1 MGIAHLNF
9 YYWMDSLRKKVS
21 MDLEKSPA
29 KRPAFVEA
37 SQPTKRE
44 LFISRQEAQELDKK
58 YEKSFKKEAKPKKSL
73 SKIIGLI
80 FFFLITLAFSYFGY
94 FTWKT
99 IATANK
105 MNSAKDAKP
114 ASLEQHVRAIIA
126 PIVPAV
132 ASPLKGEADGRI
144 NILLLGAAGEKNAGR
159 NLTDTVMVMSIDT
172 KNKKVA
178 LLSLP
183 RDLYVKL
190 PNTQTFTKINS
201 VYKISLNQN
210 LGLQP
215 IKEVV
220 EEITG
225 VPINYY
231 LVVNF
236 DGFTRIIDDIGGI
249 NITSERDI
257 YDPRYPGPN
266 YNYETFSLSKGFHS
280 LDGATALKYVR
291 QRHGDPEGDFGRA
304 KRQQQVIQAVKNK
317 LFSMETFFNAGKLN
331 DVLTTLGDNITTDIA
346 TEEIGSFI
354 NLSKNV
360 DTQNVNNIV
369 IDAWKPDSLLKVSH
383 VAVGDV
389 MAFIL
394 VPRVGNYSEIQD
406 AAQNIFNQ
414 AEIKKRQVAIA
425 EEAAT
430 IEIINQSGDS
440 QLATK
445 VRAMLT
451 ENLGLKKVT
460 FSATSAPDLAEQTS
474 LQDNTN
480 GLKLFTLDELLKK
493 LPAKLASEKVT
504 SENSKAELI
513 IILGKDL
520 IENYK
525 FETDSIEDY
534 NKAQES
540 QANFD
545 FTSQ

>member
-1 MGIAHLNF
+1 
-9 YYWMDSLRKKVS
+9 MDSLRKKVS
-21 MDLEKSPA
+21 MDLEKSPLR
-29 KRPAFVEA
+29 RPVFTEA
-37 SQPTKRE
+37 SQPTKGE

-58 YEKSFKKEAKPKKSL
+58 YEKSFKQAATPKKSF
-73 SKIIGLI
+73 SKIIGFILI
-80 FFFLITLAFSYFGY
+80 FFIILALAYFGY
-94 FTWKT
+94 FAWKT
-99 IATANK
+99 IATANR
-105 MNSAKDAKP
+105 MNSAKNAKP
-114 ASLEQHVRAIIA
+114 ASLEQNVRAIIT

-132 ASPLKGEADGRI
+132 ASPLKGEAGDRI

-183 RDLYVKL
+183 RDLYVNL
-190 PNTQTFTKINS
+190 PGTQTFTKINS

-210 LGLQP
+210 LGVEP
-215 IKEVV
+215 IKKVV
-220 EEITG
+220 EKITG
-225 VPINYY
+225 LPINYY
-231 LVVNF
+231 LIVNF
-236 DGFTRIIDDIGGI
+236 DGFTQVIDDIGGI
-249 NITSERDI
+249 NLTVERDI

-266 YNYETFSLSKGFHS
+266 YSYETFSLSKGFHS

-317 LFSMETFFNAGKLN
+317 LFSLETFFNVGKLN
-331 DVLTTLGDNITTDIA
+331 DVLTTLGDNINTDIA

-360 DTQNVNNIV
+360 DTQNINNV
-369 IDAWKPDSLLKVSH
+369 VVDAWKPDSLLKVSH

-406 AAQNIFNQ
+406 VAQNIFNQ
-414 AEIKKRQVAIA
+414 TEIKKRQVAIA
-425 EEAAT
+425 EEEAA
-430 IEIINQSGDS
+430 IEIINQSGDR

-445 VRAMLT
+445 VREILT
-451 ENLGLKKVT
+451 ENLGLTKVT
-460 FSATSAPDLAEQTS
+460 ISSASTISLAEQTF

-480 GLKLFTLDELLKK
+480 GAKLFTLDELLKK
-493 LPAKLASEKVT
+493 LPAKLASEKIIG
-504 SENSKAELI
+504 ENSKAELL

-520 IENYK
+520 VENYK

-534 NKAQES
+534 NKAQDS

-545 FTSQ
+545 FTSESQN

>member
-1 MGIAHLNF
+1 
-9 YYWMDSLRKKVS
+9 
-21 MDLEKSPA
+21 MDLEKSPLR
-29 KRPAFVEA
+29 RPAFSEA
-37 SQPTKRE
+37 SQPTKGE

-58 YEKSFKKEAKPKKSL
+58 YEKSFKQVATPKKSFN
-73 SKIIGLI
+73 KIIGFILI
-80 FFFLITLAFSYFGY
+80 FFITLALAYFGY
-94 FTWKT
+94 FAWKT
-99 IATANK
+99 IATANR
-105 MNSAKDAKP
+105 MNSAKNAKP
-114 ASLEQHVRAIIA
+114 ASLEQNVRAIIA

-132 ASPLKGEADGRI
+132 ASPLKGEAGGRI

-183 RDLYVKL
+183 RDLYVNL

-210 LGLQP
+210 LGVEP
-215 IKEVV
+215 IKKVV
-220 EEITG
+220 EKITG
-225 VPINYY
+225 LPINYY
-231 LVVNF
+231 LIVNF
-236 DGFTRIIDDIGGI
+236 DGFTQVIDDIGGI
-249 NITSERDI
+249 NLTVERDI

-266 YNYETFSLSKGFHS
+266 YSYETFSLSKGFHS

-317 LFSMETFFNAGKLN
+317 LFSLETFFNVGKLN
-331 DVLTTLGDNITTDIA
+331 DVLTTLGDNINTDIA

-360 DTQNVNNIV
+360 DTQNINNV
-369 IDAWKPDSLLKVSH
+369 VVDAWKPDSLLKVSH

-406 AAQNIFNQ
+406 VAQNIFNQ
-414 AEIKKRQVAIA
+414 TEIKKRQVAIA
-425 EEAAT
+425 EEEAA

-445 VRAMLT
+445 VREMLT
-451 ENLGLKKVT
+451 ENLGLTKVT
-460 FSATSAPDLAEQTS
+460 ISSASTISLAEQTF

-480 GLKLFTLDELLKK
+480 SAKLFTLDELLKK
-493 LPAKLASEKVT
+493 LPAKLASEKIIG
-504 SENSKAELI
+504 ENSKAEFT

-520 IENYK
+520 VENYK
-525 FETDSIEDY
+525 FETDSIADY
-534 NKAQES
+534 NKVQDS

-545 FTSQ
+545 FLKENQN